1 LNATSMGG
9 GAPGDP
15 TGPYAIIISGGSA
28 NGKDVNERRLT
39 NHAGGKLLTP
49 MITVM
54 SDTIIHGKRTVVLTR
69 PLKGMTPEHYSFDAS
84 RDALL
89 PYIAA
94 IGGGPSFEDD
104 HHKQTTSSALTI
116 LPRNVPTC
124 VCTAPPAPFGSAK
137 GSLEYIDPIT
147 KRSKGKIGFN
157 NKCAP
162 QPRMDTLAQ
171 HNPTCDLRT
180 YAGGQIACHHEWIL
194 LDADQEVPWAN
205 ITLEYHLK
213 FRYWVQ
219 EYSASKHTLVH
230 RTTWG
235 IASPVEYDVPQ
246 CKGGTPTS
254 ECVHKITGLGVF
266 QPPSQPAE
274 RLVAAHFHCH
284 APTCL
289 SIKLFVCDPSVHT
302 HCANQTLLCEQRPL
316 YGGKGH
322 GVGKGFDEPGYIAQP
337 PCLWGKAEH
346 GLAPPPV
353 VSGAN
358 LYAVSETNN
367 TYGHHGEMAWLQVF
381 LASE

>member
-1 LNATSMGG
+1 
-9 GAPGDP
+9 
-15 TGPYAIIISGGSA
+15 
-28 NGKDVNERRLT
+28 
-39 NHAGGKLLTP
+39 
-49 MITVM
+49 
-54 SDTIIHGKRTVVLTR
+54 
-69 PLKGMTPEHYSFDAS
+69 
-84 RDALL
+84 
-89 PYIAA
+89 
-94 IGGGPSFEDD
+94 
-104 HHKQTTSSALTI
+104 
-116 LPRNVPTC
+116 
-124 VCTAPPAPFGSAK
+124 
-137 GSLEYIDPIT
+137 
-147 KRSKGKIGFN
+147 
-157 NKCAP
+157 
-162 QPRMDTLAQ
+162 MDTLAQ

-219 EYSASKHTLVH
+219 GTPRRSIRSSIGRLGALQARSSMMCRSAKPERQRASACIRSRASASSS
-230 RTTWG
+230 RP
-235 IASPVEYDVPQ
+235 ASPL
-246 CKGGTPTS
+246 S
-254 ECVHKITGLGVF
+254 GLS
-266 QPPSQPAE
+266 P
-274 RLVAAHFHCH
+274 HFHCH